1 MVDVVFAL
9 ETPHGWLAAVTIPPE
24 GAALQDAV
32 RARLPED
39 EARLAAAHGPVRARA
54 WLGGRLALRE
64 ALARAGLG
72 AGPVGSDD
80 RGAPVLPTGIAGSV
94 SHKRDVA
101 VALVAAE
108 PRAKLG
114 VDVEMDPPDADA
126 GARPRPDVSRRVLRD
141 EELAEL
147 AALGDAERAREVL
160 LRFSAKESIY
170 KAVDPFVRRYVG
182 FHEVALRVEA
192 DGTAEV
198 APHWANG
205 EGPFRVDVRWM
216 RRDGLVVTSA
226 RVER

>member
-1 MVDVVFAL
+1 MLDVLFAL
-9 ETPHGWLAAVTIPPE
+9 ETPHGWLVAVTIPAG
-24 GAALQDAV
+24 GASLEEAA
-32 RARLPED
+32 RARLRED
-39 EARLAAAHGPVRARA
+39 EVRMAAALGPVRSRA

-64 ALARAGLG
+64 ALARAGLT

-80 RGAPVLPTGIAGSV
+80 RGAPVLPAGIAGSV

-108 PRAKLG
+108 ARAKLG
-114 VDVEMDPPDADA
+114 VDVEVEEP
-126 GARPRPDVSRRVLRD
+126 GKVDVARRVLRD

-147 AALGDAERAREVL
+147 AALGGAERARAVV

-182 FHEVALRVEA
+182 FHEVALRVRA

-198 APHWANG
+198 EPHWAHG
-205 EGPFRVDVRWM
+205 EGPFRVEARWM

>member
-1 MVDVVFAL
+1 MVDVLFAL
-9 ETPHGWLAAVTIPPE
+9 ESPHGWIVAVTIPPA
-24 GAALQDAV
+24 GAALEAEA

-39 EARLAAAHGPVRARA
+39 EVRMAAALGPARSRA

-64 ALARAGLG
+64 ALARAGLE
-72 AGPVGSDD
+72 AGPVRSDD
-80 RGAPVLPTGIAGSV
+80 RGAPMLPAGIAGSL
-94 SHKRDVA
+94 SHKRDVG

-108 PRAKLG
+108 PQAKLG
-114 VDVEMDPPDADA
+114 VDVELEVPTKY
-126 GARPRPDVSRRVLRD
+126 DVARRVLRD

-147 AALGDAERAREVL
+147 AELGEAERARAVV
-160 LRFSAKESIY
+160 LRFSAKESVY

-182 FHEVALRVEA
+182 FHEVALRVRD

-198 APHWANG
+198 EPHWAHG
-205 EGPFRVDVRWM
+205 EGPFRVEVRWM